1 MPSTKYF
8 CAAKKRRTS
17 GRTATQAMAITRP
30 HTTTLSASTERRS
43 ASEMVYFF
51 DRVDEDQGVEVI
63 VIGPQE
69 LEQASGEEGR
79 LHQRQQDL
87 PEDAE
92 GATTINAGGFV
103 QIAGDAAHELD
114 ELIDE
119 EWVAGQ
125 QGGTQN
131 GM

>member
-92 GATTINAGGFV
+92 GATAINAGGFV
-103 QIAGDAAHELD
+103 QIAGMPRMN
-114 ELIDE
+114 
-119 EWVAGQ
+119 W
-125 QGGTQN
+125 
-131 GM
+131 MS